1 MMEVEMLRIVVFF
14 LQFIFFYLCFF
25 MNFGGLGLVINLIGS
40 YYKMKGLLMYCFLFI
55 FLIENGSFLILKMVV
70 ILNQGGEFLKMFVI
84 VVRLDIEDFVGKEVY
99 VEVGYIFD
107 CFMFSFILGRVLWYK
122 LMYFV

>member
-1 MMEVEMLRIVVFF
+1 
-14 LQFIFFYLCFF
+14 
-25 MNFGGLGLVINLIGS
+25 
-40 YYKMKGLLMYCFLFI
+40 
-55 FLIENGSFLILKMVV
+55 
-70 ILNQGGEFLKMFVI
+70 MFVI